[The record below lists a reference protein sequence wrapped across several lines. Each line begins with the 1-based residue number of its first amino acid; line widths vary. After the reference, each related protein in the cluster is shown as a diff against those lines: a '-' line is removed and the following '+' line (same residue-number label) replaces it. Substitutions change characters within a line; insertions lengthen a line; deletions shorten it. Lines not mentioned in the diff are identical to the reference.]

1 MLNHRTFLRSDEERK
16 RLTKALHNRI
26 VDVKM
31 TVNYIKWYTEFRS
44 TEEKD
49 IVVLWRQ
56 KPKWAKLLENQCEN
70 GF

>member
-49 IVVLWRQ
+49 IVVL
-56 KPKWAKLLENQCEN
+56 
-70 GF
+70 